1 MTRRNSKERPARRTR
16 SSMLW
21 VAEAL
26 EPRAMLAGVGPE
38 SWSAPGLASA
48 PLATGLPFSS
58 GMLLTCS
65 SLTPGSSRTSLLPA
79 PTLGTGG
86 TQSTGLALPSNSG
99 SGTGSS
105 PTGSG
110 SSNSGGLAL
119 PSNSGSGAGAGPTGS
134 ESSNSGGMALPSNS
148 GSGAGASPAGSGSS
162 NSGGLALPSN
172 SGSGAGSSPTGS
184 GSSNAGGLALP
195 SNSGSGAGSSNSRA
209 GSNSDLNS
217 PVLSSQYTGGSNTG
231 GQGTATNTCSGGDLW
246 FLYGAGSGNGYP
258 SSGAKD
264 GSTATSQSPG
274 TGATLTIDELWR
286 LYWSGAGAGSSSG
299 SDNGSVA
306 NDLTIS
312 AKYTGGSG
320 GGLMFFATGATE
332 ADAANSGSQE
342 GTTGST
348 ALTLANGQSTVTT
361 TPLVYQPGS
370 DDGPGVV
377 TAVWTGCEGDV
388 QFMPVADED
397 VRAASPPEYSGP
409 TIQAAP
415 PWYISAWYTFFGRL
429 ASDQPLISDPR
440 GSKSFEAGGTTYFVP
455 NYVHDDTFYWIA
467 GNLYHRPLIGD
478 VIGTAE
484 LPFRFLANPGRFANA
499 TVDGA
504 VGTITNIPRL
514 PEIWSDMPDYQRQD
528 WVIRMLA
535 IPYLGA
541 IRPELAGA
549 GKTSRTPGPIAGS
562 ADDTAGAAT
571 SVVDDAAK
579 GLPPRGVRPT
589 DTPIPEGH
597 TRVFRAVGE
606 DEYQD
611 IISKRQLREGPN
623 SLEGKLFADSLDGAI
638 DHGCAL
644 FPNGKFRL
652 IEVDIPNDTP
662 SLFRQPNLDG
672 RGPAR
677 FVHNDDLPALS
688 PRPLE

>member
-1 MTRRNSKERPARRTR
+1 
-16 SSMLW
+16 
-21 VAEAL
+21 
-26 EPRAMLAGVGPE
+26 MLAGLGQDSLSGLGSTTAVLLPGVSSPPGIVLTGGSPTLGSKSGTVGSQSTSPVFL
-38 SWSAPGLASA
+38 SGTGPG
-48 PLATGLPFSS
+48 
-58 GMLLTCS
+58 
-65 SLTPGSSRTSLLPA
+65 PGSSTAGTSSSFA
-79 PTLGTGG
+79 PFGPILFS
-86 TQSTGLALPSNSG
+86 STG
-99 SGTGSS
+99 SGTGSFTSGVSSSFPPNS
-105 PTGSG
+105 PVLLSGTGSG
-110 SSNSGGLAL
+110 SGALSAGSTSGSTPYGPALLSGSGSGTSSSTPGTSSGSPPDGLAL
-119 PSNSGSGAGAGPTGS
+119 SGTGS
-134 ESSNSGGMALPSNS
+134 AT
-148 GSGAGASPAGSGSS
+148 
-162 NSGGLALPSN
+162 
-172 SGSGAGSSPTGS
+172 GSSPS
-184 GSSNAGGLALP
+184 GTSISS
-195 SNSGSGAGSSNSRA
+195 
-209 GSNSDLNS
+209 SDPNG
-217 PVLSSQYTGGSNTG
+217 PVLSSQYTGGSNAGTQGTGTNTGSSAGGSDLWLLYGTGLGAASSSSGANGGSSSKLPALLSQDAGNSSDG
-231 GQGTATNTCSGGDLW
+231 GQGNDAGGSLTN
-246 FLYGAGSGNGYP
+246 A
-258 SSGAKD
+258 
-264 GSTATSQSPG
+264 
-274 TGATLTIDELWR
+274 ELWR

-332 ADAANSGSQE
+332 ADAANSGSQQ

-348 ALTLANGQSTVTT
+348 TLTLANGQSTVTT

-377 TAVWTGCEGDV
+377 TAVWTGYEGDV

-478 VIGTAE
+478 VIGTTE

-611 IISKRQLREGPN
+611 IISASSAESVG
-623 SLEGKLFADSLDGAI
+623 D
-638 DHGCAL
+638 
-644 FPNGKFRL
+644 FRL
-652 IEVDIPNDTP
+652 W
-662 SLFRQPNLDG
+662 
-672 RGPAR
+672 
-677 FVHNDDLPALS
+677 
-688 PRPLE
+688 